1 MPENTGNIAPLAW
14 QRYVEEALRRRKA
27 EGLTQKHHSALA
39 GVSHPTMAAFE
50 RGETTLTLAKA
61 LDILRVVGLVDEPTE
76 GDTQARF
83 VRDAFERWRNLVA
96 PLPQDSPARF
106 PNGWY
111 RFDYWLEE
119 IGRAHV

>member
-76 GDTQARF
+76 GTRKPGSCAMHLSVGVIWLLRSPGF
-83 VRDAFERWRNLVA
+83 ACAVSKWLVSVRLLA
-96 PLPQDSPARF
+96 
-106 PNGWY
+106 
-111 RFDYWLEE
+111 
-119 IGRAHV
+119 